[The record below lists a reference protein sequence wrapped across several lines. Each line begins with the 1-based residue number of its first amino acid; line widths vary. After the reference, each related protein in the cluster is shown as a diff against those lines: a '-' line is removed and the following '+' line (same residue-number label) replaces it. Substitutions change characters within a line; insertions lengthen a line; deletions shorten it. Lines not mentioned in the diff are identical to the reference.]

1 MCVCVCVCVCVRVHT
16 HSYPYTHSLSL
27 AYIYTHTHTHKDIKE
42 AFALE
47 KKWSW
52 VCLAGGCAGEWAVKQ
67 VLGTGVR
74 LYL

>member
-1 MCVCVCVCVCVRVHT
+1 MCVCVCVCACAHPLIPI
-16 HSYPYTHSLSL
+16 YPLSLSSI
-27 AYIYTHTHTHKDIKE
+27 YIHTHTHKDIKE

>member
-1 MCVCVCVCVCVRVHT
+1 MCVCVCVCVCACAHPLIPI
-16 HSYPYTHSLSL
+16 YPLSLSSI
-27 AYIYTHTHTHKDIKE
+27 YIHTHTHKDIKE